1 MAKNKSI
8 LNGFYNV
15 TERIREA
22 LQAEPFVNTV
32 TFGDLF
38 DVDLNKQTIFP
49 LAHLIVANATLTEN
63 VWVMNFD
70 LLLMDLVDETKVYKH
85 EAINAETNFQGN
97 NNEQDILNTQLAVA
111 NRIFELLRRGSL
123 YDDLYQLDGSPS
135 CTPFMDRFE
144 NKLTG
149 WTCNFSVI
157 VSNNMTICE

>member
-1 MAKNKSI
+1 MAQNKTI

-15 TERIREA
+15 TNKIRQS
-22 LQAEPFVNTV
+22 LQSEPFVNTV

-49 LAHLIVANATLTEN
+49 LAHLIVSNATLN
-63 VWVMNFD
+63 GNIWQINFD
-70 LLLMDLVDETKVYKH
+70 LLLMDLVDETKTYKH
-85 EAINAETNFQGN
+85 EVINDFSNFQGN

-123 YDDLYQLDGSPS
+123 YDDLYQLEGSPS

-149 WTCNFSVI
+149 WTCSFSVI
-157 VSNNMTICE
+157 IANNMSIC